1 MSIANMSVDLMSVEL
16 MLVDEMTVDRMAWC
30 QQATLFPSFSC
41 LVLQTEDTTSSLEN
55 DLDEL
60 AFSTLDLE
68 NATTP
73 VKNALCW
80 NFMPEL
86 WHFFKLD
93 WGSLCLYV
101 MMISMV

>member
-1 MSIANMSVDLMSVEL
+1 MSVDK
-16 MLVDEMTVDRMAWC
+16 MLVDEMSVDWMIIDEMPWC
-30 QQATLFPSFSC
+30 QQTTLFPSFSC

-80 NFMPEL
+80 NFMPKL
-86 WHFFKLD
+86 WHFFKH
-93 WGSLCLYV
+93 Y
-101 MMISMV
+101 